1 MEIHYNLLPC
11 AVPALRHSGPWGR
24 REGEGSPMPN
34 LRQRDSILLSV
45 LLREAPGLVMAS
57 SGNSSDDASGPSR
70 AQAVHLPP
78 LLQQLSSGLSELAI
92 SPSPP
97 ATEAAT
103 YDKDLAASEPVTDE
117 EFPDDIIPG
126 TVAEWQKLRCKNRRA
141 VNRGQIIKNIQVET
155 LYQWSSKGGGGGALR
170 LAAAL
175 RDPRIKD
182 ALEPTGIKI
191 TDSEEA
197 GDVFHSATVRR
208 EMKVLLTTDP
218 FNDFKPYAHQGDD
231 AATIT
236 EMCSTS

>member
-1 MEIHYNLLPC
+1 
-11 AVPALRHSGPWGR
+11 
-24 REGEGSPMPN
+24 
-34 LRQRDSILLSV
+34 
-45 LLREAPGLVMAS
+45 MAS
-57 SGNSSDDASGPSR
+57 SGNSSDDASGTSR

-103 YDKDLAASEPVTDE
+103 YDKGLAASEPVTDE

-126 TVAEWQKLRCKNRRA
+126 TVAEWQKLRCKNMRA
-141 VNRGQIIKNIQVET
+141 VNRGQD
-155 LYQWSSKGGGGGALR
+155 SSKTYKFETFVIKWVQGRGGGPPR

>member
-1 MEIHYNLLPC
+1 MLLIY
-11 AVPALRHSGPWGR
+11 L
-24 REGEGSPMPN
+24 
-34 LRQRDSILLSV
+34 I
-45 LLREAPGLVMAS
+45 VMSS
-57 SGNSSDDASGPSR
+57 SGDSSDHASGPSR
-70 AQAVHLPP
+70 AQAAHQAAHLPP
-78 LLQQLSSGLSELAI
+78 RLQQLSSELSELAV

-97 ATEAAT
+97 AIEAAIE
-103 YDKDLAASEPVTDE
+103 DEDLAASEPVPDE
-117 EFPDDIIPG
+117 ELPDDIIPG
-126 TVAEWQKLRCKNRRA
+126 TVAEWQKLRSKNRRA
-141 VNRGQIIKNIQVET
+141 VNRGQESAKAYNFETFLIKWVQ
-155 LYQWSSKGGGGGALR
+155 GRGGASR

-231 AATIT
+231 AATIA